1 MSVTK
6 MLPEKSPVALN
17 RVDTWADS
25 QRDLKASEVQA
36 LTEPKAALLSFSA
49 KLRRLI
55 RSRWLTR
62 QHAQYSA
69 GGF

>member
-17 RVDTWADS
+17 GVDTRADS
-25 QRDLKASEVQA
+25 QRDLKASEIQA
-36 LTEPKAALLSFSA
+36 LTEPKAGLLSFSV

-55 RSRWLTR
+55 RDRC
-62 QHAQYSA
+62 
-69 GGF
+69 